1 MILTKQF
8 LNEKVKT
15 RILDENLKFQKRQEL
30 DAYDVFISYSWN
42 DRSFAYKVVELLEN
56 CGYTVYVDY
65 NDLKLDR
72 SKVDEETAKR
82 LVEKMKKCKGLLY
95 LYSPSSSVSK
105 WCPWEVGVFSG
116 IKNFRCANLPI
127 IDKTT
132 DEYKN
137 QEYLEL
143 YPYVEYEQ
151 VQGKDN
157 YDFWICET
165 DDKYVK
171 LRQWINGEKPYIHK

>member
-8 LNEKVKT
+8 LNENVKT
-15 RILDENLKFQKRQEL
+15 RILDENLKFKKRQEL
-30 DAYDVFISYSWN
+30 DSYDVFISYSWK

-56 CGYTVYVDY
+56 CSYTVYVDY
-65 NDLKLDR
+65 NDFKLDR
-72 SKVDEETAKR
+72 SKVDEDTVKR
-82 LVEKMKKCKGLLY
+82 LIEKMKKCKGLLY

-127 IDKTT
+127 VDKSA

-143 YPYVEYEQ
+143 YPYVEYEKI
-151 VQGKDN
+151 QGKND

-165 DDKYVK
+165 YDKYVNLK
-171 LRQWINGEKPYIHK
+171 QWINGGKPYIHK